1 MKIYK
6 NIFKFLCI
14 AALSFTACDSD
25 NDIELNEPSHRVIYT
40 SQMDFGNTIEVG
52 NYITFG
58 DVSPGVESRKWTF
71 PENITSVQGAETSDD
86 IVKAYFNKAG
96 VYDVSLNQTFKNDAY
111 VDEVLKGKELDTV
124 IVVTVLEPI
133 SISVTANYINPDG
146 TLGAALNMADGA
158 KNVLEASRSIRYT
171 YSVVGAPENTTWNFE
186 EGTPASVENTET
198 VDIKYRKMGV
208 FGFDLVAER
217 GRPFGEAMVAYND
230 FVEVVPSTDP
240 VGLDAVY
247 NYQDYIA
254 LEFSR
259 EMDPATL
266 NAADFSVTIDNNG
279 TIINPMIESAMV
291 DAVEGNRILL
301 SLLNETAYNDDTV
314 TVSYT
319 AGSLATLD
327 FVAADSFSDV
337 PLVFVGNNI
346 LDNGTYD
353 FGFENSLD
361 TNWKDLGW
369 GAPWNKYSFRVSTAQ
384 AYDGT
389 NSGYV
394 EIQPNGGMIMAQ
406 VDNDGAFVT
415 FDVEAGKTYELGV
428 WVYVE
433 TPPNYAA
440 GAIPPDIRLYWAP
453 ATNWGVGP
461 NPEINTN
468 FKFGEWV
475 YSSKIVTFSVS
486 GPTRINLR
494 GDNQS
499 NSEVMKIYL
508 DNLTL
513 IEANLRP

>member
-25 NDIELNEPSHRVIYT
+25 NDLELHEPSHRVIYT
-40 SQMDFGNTIEVG
+40 SQMDFENTIEVG

-58 DVSPGVESRKWTF
+58 DVSPGIVSRKWTF
-71 PENITSVQGAETSDD
+71 PENITNVQGSETSED

-96 VYDVSLNQTFKNDAY
+96 VYDVTLNQTFKSDAY
-111 VDEVLKGKELDTV
+111 VDEQLQGKELDTV

-133 SISVTANYINPDG
+133 SLSVKANYINPDG

-158 KNVLEASRSIRYT
+158 KNILEASRSIRYS
-171 YSVVGAPENTTWNFE
+171 YSVVGAPEKTTWTFE
-186 EGTPASVENTET
+186 EGTPSSVENTET
-198 VDIKYRKMGV
+198 VDIKYRKMGI
-208 FGFDLVAER
+208 FDFELKGER
-217 GRPFGEAMVAYND
+217 SRPFGEAMVGFTD
-230 FVEVVPSTDP
+230 FVEVVASTDP
-240 VGLDAVY
+240 VDLDAVY

-266 NAADFSVTIDNNG
+266 NAADFSVTIENAG
-279 TIINPMIESAMV
+279 MVLNPMIESAMV
-291 DAVEGNRILL
+291 DPVEGNRILL

-346 LDNGTYD
+346 LDNGSFD

-369 GAPWNKYSFRVSTAQ
+369 GAPWDDFSFRVSSAR

-389 NSGYV
+389 KSGYV
-394 EIQPNGGMIMAQ
+394 EMIPNSGMIMGH
-406 VDNDGAFVT
+406 VDNSGVPVAFN
-415 FDVEAGKTYELGV
+415 VEAGKTYELGV

-433 TPPNYAA
+433 TPTNYAA
-440 GAIPPDIRLYWAP
+440 TANPPDVRLYWAP
-453 ATNWGVGP
+453 ATNWGIGP

-468 FKFGEWV
+468 FKIGEWV
-475 YSSKIVTFSVS
+475 YSSQIVTFSAS
-486 GPTRINLR
+486 GPTNLNIR
-494 GDNQS
+494 VNNQS
-499 NSEVMKIYL
+499 NADVMKLYL